1 MTKYEKLL
9 NTADSYNLK
18 IHENYDFS
26 GTRIKGLYCDGN
38 IALSNVLKTEAE
50 KRCVLAEE
58 VGHHVTTS
66 GNIIDLHTVQN
77 TKQELKARIWAYKKL
92 VPLQKLILASKAGC
106 RNSFEISE
114 YLNVTEKFLNESLE
128 YYKSHYG
135 EGTIMGSYL
144 IEFEPLLITQI

>member
-1 MTKYEKLL
+1 MTKYERLL

-18 IHENYDFS
+18 VHENYDFS
-26 GTRIKGLYCDGN
+26 GTRLKGLYCDGN

-58 VGHHVTTS
+58 VGHHVTSS
-66 GNIIDLHTVQN
+66 GDIIDLNDTRN
-77 TKQELKARIWAYKKL
+77 AKQELKARIWAYRKL
-92 VPLQKLILASKAGC
+92 VPLKKLVLAYKTGC